1 MLRGLLA
8 LLVLPAL
15 SALAQTPDNVL
26 HHWYIHCVSFSTAKV
41 PKGRES
47 ETPWPRDLD
56 VEEKRYIVNCANG
69 SGDVSFSDWLRRQ
82 LANDPDVKEG
92 RVVMPLDQRPPTA
105 TKSPDELIFHDLLYK
120 MAASLIVIVIAFR
133 IVSGRHFGI
142 GPFFFAVSGLACF
155 ALAQYGSTIGRGKG
169 NFDEM
174 GGMTAAFATML
185 GYLLLMI
192 ATIWAVIRFA
202 RRNAVE
208 DD

>member
-1 MLRGLLA
+1 MPGLLA
-8 LLVLPAL
+8 LLVLLSPL
-15 SALAQTPDNVL
+15 SAIAQTPDDVL

-56 VEEKRYIVNCANG
+56 VEEKRNIVNCANG
-69 SGDVSFSDWLRRQ
+69 SKDAGFSDWLRRQ

-92 RVVMPLDQRPPTA
+92 RVVMPLDQRPPLA
-105 TKSPDELIFHDLLYK
+105 TKTPDELIFHDLLYK
-120 MAASLIVIVIAFR
+120 MAASVIAIAIAFR

-142 GPFFFAVSGLACF
+142 GPFFFTVSGLACI
-155 ALAQYGSTIGRGKG
+155 ALSEYGSTIGRGKG

-174 GGMTAAFATML
+174 GGMTAGFAALL
-185 GYLLLMI
+185 GYLLLLI
-192 ATIWAVIRFA
+192 ATIWAIARFA

-208 DD
+208 DG